1 MAKETHTYRE
11 SENPTTWQSTRTK
24 RAFDEFD
31 ESVKRLKREFG
42 SCDESDE
49 CAAEGNHETS
59 KNFHLV
65 WTNYR
70 LKKFNF

>member
-1 MAKETHTYRE
+1 ME

-24 RAFDEFD
+24 RAFDDFD

-49 CAAEGNHETS
+49 CAAEGNHQTG
-59 KNFHLV
+59 KIFHLV
-65 WTNYR
+65 WTNDR
-70 LKKFNF
+70 LKKFNY